1 MKGSCQCKTKSTISF
16 LPFNYWG
23 ENLFCLECSK
33 QVEWTL
39 KLITLIQ
46 AHLFTYHDFDA
57 GILGLAHIGKYE
69 SVKGDGM
76 GSMGIC
82 AGKQK
87 DKFKANQN
95 TALTTTL
102 NWGKRILSTEAE
114 LVTVMG

>member
-1 MKGSCQCKTKSTISF
+1 MF
-16 LPFNYWG
+16 
-23 ENLFCLECSK
+23 K
-33 QVEWTL
+33 QIDWTL
-39 KLITLIQ
+39 KLITLIK

-87 DKFKANQN
+87 DKYKANQN